1 MFVVMTFVAFIA
13 FTLRTKSNL
22 RIFPV
27 LNGNKC
33 LVDTVAQEIILIPND
48 PRFVSGA
55 VNLFGF
61 ATTIS
66 NFATVGGI
74 LDDFADLGRAEQL
87 APGVP
92 VVQLQDAVALQILC
106 DEPPAHL
113 FMHIQVED

>member
-1 MFVVMTFVAFIA
+1 MFVVMTFVALIA

-48 PRFVSGA
+48 PIFISGA
-55 VNLFGF
+55 MNLFGF

-74 LDDFADLGRAEQL
+74 FQNLADIGCAEKLALGVLMGQFLDT
-87 APGVP
+87 VT
-92 VVQLQDAVALQILC
+92 LQILGN
-106 DEPPAHL
+106 
-113 FMHIQVED
+113 

>member
-1 MFVVMTFVAFIA
+1 MFVVMTFVALIA

-48 PRFVSGA
+48 PIFVSGA

-74 LDDFADLGRAEQL
+74 LQNLADIGCAEKLALGVLMGEFL
-87 APGVP
+87 DTVT
-92 VVQLQDAVALQILC
+92 LQILGN
-106 DEPPAHL
+106 
-113 FMHIQVED
+113 